1 MAGGVNDAHFEI
13 AEADGVV
20 TFVIPIHR
28 RRLFNRE
35 SEHHPGPHRVFIKKQ
50 VVPVQIDRHIEPA
63 LGFRD
68 SRHMIDMAVGEQ
80 DVSNLELLG
89 LDERQELLHLVT
101 RIDEHRLLRSF
112 AANHITILEER
123 PNGRTFDNHSIR
135 ITGMLP
141 TVTDVYEARRRLG
154 SRIPRTPL
162 LPSHWLSS
170 IADGN
175 VFLKI
180 ESLNLTN
187 SFKIRG
193 ALNAALRLSEGID
206 AEATTVVAASAG
218 NHGRSLALAAEEL
231 GLPCVIFT
239 PQSAPEAKQNA
250 IRRHGAILHSDCDD
264 YDEAER
270 RARQFADSEGATYIS
285 PYNHSDVIAGA
296 GTIGLE
302 IVEAMPSFDVIVV
315 PLGGGGLASGVGLA
329 IKAAAPN
336 ATIVGVEVEA
346 SSPFTLSLEAGRITA
361 ITPRPSLADGLVG
374 NLEPGAMTF
383 TLVKQVVDHVVT
395 VSEDELTRS
404 MKGLATEERL
414 IVEGAGAAAVA
425 AVIAGKTS
433 APGQRVVA
441 LVTGGNVDLPK
452 WLFTIS

>member
-1 MAGGVNDAHFEI
+1 M
-13 AEADGVV
+13 
-20 TFVIPIHR
+20 P
-28 RRLFNRE
+28 
-35 SEHHPGPHRVFIKKQ
+35 
-50 VVPVQIDRHIEPA
+50 
-63 LGFRD
+63 
-68 SRHMIDMAVGEQ
+68 
-80 DVSNLELLG
+80 
-89 LDERQELLHLVT
+89 
-101 RIDEHRLLRSF
+101 
-112 AANHITILEER
+112 
-123 PNGRTFDNHSIR
+123 
-135 ITGMLP
+135 LP
-141 TVTDVYEARRRLG
+141 TVTDVYAARRRLG
-154 SRIPRTPL
+154 TRLPRTPL
-162 LPSHWLSS
+162 LPSPWLSS

-206 AEATTVVAASAG
+206 SDSQTIVAASAG

-231 GLPCVIFT
+231 GIACVIFT
-239 PQSAPEAKQNA
+239 PSTAPEAKQNA
-250 IRRHGAILHSDCDD
+250 IRRHGAVLHSDCED
-264 YDEAER
+264 YDAAEKQ
-270 RARQFADSEGATYIS
+270 AKEFADAEGGIYIS
-285 PYNHSDVIAGA
+285 PYNHPDVIAGA

-302 IVEAMPSFDVIVV
+302 IVEDMPAVDIVV
-315 PLGGGGLASGVGLA
+315 VPIGGGGLASGVGLA
-329 IKAAAPN
+329 LKAAAPR

-346 SSPFTLSLEAGRITA
+346 SSPFTLSLEAGRITE

-374 NLEPGAMTF
+374 NLEPGSITF
-383 TLVKQVVDHVVT
+383 PLVKQVIDYVVT
-395 VSEDELTRS
+395 VSEEDLERA

-425 AVIAGKTS
+425 AIMAGKAS